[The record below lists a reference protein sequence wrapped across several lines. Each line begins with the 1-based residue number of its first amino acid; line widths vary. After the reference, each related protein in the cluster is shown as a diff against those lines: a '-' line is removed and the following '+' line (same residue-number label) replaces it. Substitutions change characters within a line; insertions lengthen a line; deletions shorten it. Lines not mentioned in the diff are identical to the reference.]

1 MVFYIIRDRLG
12 TFPVFIDFIDKES
25 EARKLEKT
33 NISEMI
39 DATDGKIRYDTKVK
53 KVLANK
59 RILAWILKCAVKEF
73 YGMELE
79 QIMECIEGDPE
90 VSCVPVYP
98 GKTNMEQIVG
108 MANEDHVP
116 NEGDVTFDIRFYAIV
131 PGDQK
136 VKVIINLEAQ
146 NEYYPGYDLVTRAVF
161 YCARML
167 SAQLGTEFTVKA
179 NDPVKYDNIKKV
191 YSIWVCMDSPK
202 MAENTITEYSMEPK
216 NIYGNFAGE
225 ARHDLLSVIMI
236 CLGKDN
242 AECKNELLNM
252 LSTLLSLEQ
261 EVSEMCNLSDY
272 VEMRGI
278 EKGKTEGR
286 VEGKIQVFI
295 NMVNRGF
302 SVADAQSIAELSDEQ
317 VQQVLSSTKK

>member
-1 MVFYIIRDRLG
+1 M
-12 TFPVFIDFIDKES
+12 
-25 EARKLEKT
+25 EKT

-167 SAQLGTEFTVKA
+167 SAQLDTEFTVKA

-216 NIYGNFAGE
+216 NIYGNFAGK
-225 ARHDLLSVIMI
+225 ARHDLLSVVMI
-236 CLGKDN
+236 CLGKDDTGCEN
-242 AECKNELLNM
+242 GLLNM
-252 LSTLLSLEQ
+252 LSTLLSPDLDKEDKKQTLENDFDIPMTVEFEQ